1 VEKQKTIGPAGKQ
14 RQSAAAAPS
23 PERLAALF
31 GACGIE
37 LNPVQRDRLW
47 AYHQMLRQANDALN
61 LTRIHNFTN
70 MVLKLYVD
78 SVLPATLT
86 ELPSPLMDLGSGPGM
101 PGVPLKILRPK
112 IDILLAET
120 RSIRNRFLQSV
131 VDALGL
137 NGLTVVGH
145 GISPAYETPVAG
157 VITRAVEPVTDT
169 LDRVAGC
176 LDQNGRVIF
185 MKGPDCDGELDD
197 ARQRFSNTYDLIQ
210 DTAYRIPTTDHQRRL
225 VVFERR
231 NRPPAALREAAA
243 HRHRSVDIDSA
254 DNRRFKQWKSLL
266 SARGIK
272 KTGQALFSGERI
284 VTDTLARHPI
294 ACRTWISGGNDQ
306 PPVAHSPTTMTW
318 ARLAPALYKE
328 LDVFGTNHPLLIVD
342 VPEIAT
348 WLPEEGFADGCSVL
362 IPFQDPENV
371 GTVIRSAVAFGAR
384 DVILLAESAHPFHP
398 RAIRASAGAVLSARL
413 FRGPSIADISA
424 DLPIL
429 GLSGEGRPLET
440 VDFPSS
446 FGLLPGLEGPG
457 LPPAWRGSAI
467 SIPIASEVESLN
479 AAAAVSI
486 ALYAWSRQR
495 A

>member
-1 VEKQKTIGPAGKQ
+1 MRKRKTIGPAGKKS
-14 RQSAAAAPS
+14 QSAAAAPS

-31 GACGIE
+31 VACGID
-37 LNPVQRDRLW
+37 LTSGQRDRLW

-86 ELPSPLMDLGSGPGM
+86 PLPSPILDLGSGPGM
-101 PGVPLKILRPK
+101 PGVPLKIFRPE
-112 IDILLAET
+112 IDIRLAET

-145 GISPAYETPVAG
+145 GISPAYETPIAG
-157 VITRAVEPVTDT
+157 VITRAVEPMTDT

-185 MKGPDCDGELDD
+185 MKGPDCDGELEEV
-197 ARQRFSNTYDLIQ
+197 RQRFSSTYDLIQ

-225 VVFERR
+225 VVLERR
-231 NRPPAALREAAA
+231 SRPPAALREAAA
-243 HRHRSVDIDSA
+243 HRHRSVAIDST

-266 SARGIK
+266 SAWGIK
-272 KTGQALFSGERI
+272 KSGQAIFSGERI
-284 VTDTLARHPI
+284 VTDTLARHP
-294 ACRTWISGGNDQ
+294 AAAQSWISSGDD
-306 PPVAHSPTTMTW
+306 PPPPESAPPSMTW
-318 ARLAPALYKE
+318 ARLAPALFKE
-328 LDVFGTNHPLLIVD
+328 LDVFGTGHPLLIVD
-342 VPEIAT
+342 VPEIENWA
-348 WLPEEGFADGCSVL
+348 PEEGFADGCSLL

-384 DVILLAESAHPFHP
+384 AVILLEESAHPFHP
-398 RAIRASAGAVLSARL
+398 RAIRASAGTVLSARI
-413 FRGPSIADISA
+413 FRGPSIAEIPA
-424 DLPIL
+424 GLPII

-479 AAAAVSI
+479 AAAAASI